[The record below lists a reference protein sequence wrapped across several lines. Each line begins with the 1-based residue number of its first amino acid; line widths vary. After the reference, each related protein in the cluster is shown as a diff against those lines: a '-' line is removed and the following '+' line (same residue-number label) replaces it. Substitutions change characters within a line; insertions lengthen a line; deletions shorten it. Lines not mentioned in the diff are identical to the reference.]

1 MVISHK
7 HKFIFIKTR
16 KTAGTSLEVFLST
29 ICSEDDILTPI
40 VPHVEPHE
48 ARNYKANGFLNHMP
62 ARKIQEKV
70 SPDIW
75 ESYYKF
81 CVERNPWDKTL
92 SHYHHI
98 AHRRGEPT
106 LSFDQYLDEGEFPRD
121 FNKYTDNAGQ
131 LIVDRVLRYETL
143 NQDLNKLFSELHI
156 PFSGDLT
163 FKAKSNYRTN
173 RKNYQEIY
181 SSQQRYIIEK
191 KFANEIELLDYRF

>member
-7 HKFIFIKTR
+7 YKFIFIKTR

-29 ICSEDDILTPI
+29 VCSEDDILTPI
-40 VPHVEPHE
+40 VPHVEPHV
-48 ARNYKANGFLNHMP
+48 ARNYEVDGFLNHMP
-62 ARKIQEKV
+62 AKKIQEKV
-70 SPDIW
+70 SPEVW

-98 AHRRGEPT
+98 AHRRGEPA
-106 LSFDQYLDEGEFPRD
+106 LSFEQYLDEGDFPLD
-121 FNKYTDNAGQ
+121 TNKYTDSTGK

-143 NQDLNKLFSELHI
+143 NQDLDTLFRELQI

-163 FKAKSNYRTN
+163 FQAKSNYRTN

-181 SSQQRYIIEK
+181 SPKQRDIVGE
-191 KFANEIELLDYRF
+191 KFAREIELLDYRF